1 VSRVP
6 SDSWSYDAIIGE
18 MLCAQ
23 GGILQAG
30 CERRRRA
37 REKSVFAAL
46 SALVRRALTE
56 NQWQMWWIHLQGLV
70 RAVLDSSAVINR
82 IC

>member
-1 VSRVP
+1 MGAS
-6 SDSWSYDAIIGE
+6 
-18 MLCAQ
+18 Q
-23 GGILQAG
+23 GGILQVE

-37 REKSVFAAL
+37 REKSVFAAR

-70 RAVLDSSAVINR
+70 RAVLDSSAVIYR